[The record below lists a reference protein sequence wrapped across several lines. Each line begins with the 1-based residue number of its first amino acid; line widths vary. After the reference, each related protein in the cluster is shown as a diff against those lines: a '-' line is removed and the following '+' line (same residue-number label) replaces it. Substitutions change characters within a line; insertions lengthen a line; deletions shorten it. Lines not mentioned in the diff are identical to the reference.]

1 MNPENSELL
10 KQFRGCFTGILRW
23 PQFDELLETLRSE
36 QQNWYI
42 YAIGETPPET
52 SSDWESTLNFITEIN
67 DLIKKEHDES
77 YCGVVYVDDKS
88 SPTMVKIFDPNNL
101 GVSCGFSD
109 NPPLPGWIMSL
120 KKPDNLSEILQP
132 AKRRRWWSNI
142 FKKS

>member
-1 MNPENSELL
+1 MNPENSEFL